1 MNIHEIHLI
10 LHFPK
15 FDSSALAFVCFEIS
29 SFRRVEISKE
39 TNAKA
44 DESNFNITDNLCTKQ
59 GTVSLKSEVYNQE
72 RVIMP
77 RVQYLINCLPEN

>member
-1 MNIHEIHLI
+1 M
-10 LHFPK
+10 
-15 FDSSALAFVCFEIS
+15 
-29 SFRRVEISKE
+29 SKQ

-59 GTVSLKSEVYNQE
+59 GTVSLKSAVYNQE

-77 RVQYLINCLPEN
+77 RVRYLLNFLPEN